1 LTGTV
6 CLLNDCHGSCFLR
19 ALRPRYP
26 AMCEWCVMPTRVWGK
41 SFASAPQRHGVPGL
55 PRIECAAIRF
65 P

>member
-1 LTGTV
+1 M
-6 CLLNDCHGSCFLR
+6 
-19 ALRPRYP
+19 A
-26 AMCEWCVMPTRVWGK
+26 TRVWGK